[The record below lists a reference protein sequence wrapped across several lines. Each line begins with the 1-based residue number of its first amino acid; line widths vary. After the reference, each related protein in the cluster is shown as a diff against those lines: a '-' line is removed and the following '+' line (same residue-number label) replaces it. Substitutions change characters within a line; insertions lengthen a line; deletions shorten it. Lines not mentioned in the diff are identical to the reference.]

1 MKNKRLC
8 ALLLT
13 IAMCF
18 CFVSCS
24 GNTQTVDN
32 SLSTTSQTKAVTQAQ
47 AVEDTAT
54 TEAETTADKE
64 STTAQSTSK
73 AKTNNNNKE
82 KKNITTIIKLAWG
95 QLFSAS
101 DILDAPKSAFE
112 TRDISSENL
121 TTSKA
126 TTKKNEP
133 TVKDEISC
141 TLNVECKSIL
151 NNMDK
156 LKEGHSEYVPAN
168 GYIIKGYKYTAKAGF
183 TAYDALKKACKD
195 NGIKLTA
202 KSTKYGTYVS
212 GINNI
217 DEKDCGKE
225 SGWMYS
231 INGNRPSVSV
241 SSRKINDGDEITF
254 DYVCEYQ

>member
-24 GNTQTVDN
+24 ENTQSVDN
-32 SLSTTSQTKAVTQAQ
+32 SLSTTSQTDAVTQAQ
-47 AVEDTAT
+47 AGEDTAT
-54 TEAETTADKE
+54 TEAATTADKE

-73 AKTNNNNKE
+73 AKTKNNKE
-82 KKNITTIIKLAWG
+82 KENKTTV
-95 QLFSAS
+95 
-101 DILDAPKSAFE
+101 
-112 TRDISSENL
+112 NL

-156 LKEGHSEYVPAN
+156 LKDGHSEYVPAN

-202 KSTKYGTYVS
+202 KSSMYGTYVS

-217 DEKDCGKE
+217 DEFDCGSQ

-231 INGNRPSVSV
+231 INGNRPNVSA
-241 SSRKINDGDEITF
+241 SSQRVTDGDEITF
-254 DYVCEYQ
+254 EYVCEYQ

>member
-32 SLSTTSQTKAVTQAQ
+32 NILSTTTQTEAVTQAQ
-47 AVEDTAT
+47 AGEDTVT
-54 TEAETTADKE
+54 TKAETTADKE

-73 AKTNNNNKE
+73 AKNKNNKE
-82 KKNITTIIKLAWG
+82 KKNKTTVK
-95 QLFSAS
+95 
-101 DILDAPKSAFE
+101 
-112 TRDISSENL
+112 L
-121 TTSKA
+121 TTSRA

-156 LKEGHSEYVPAN
+156 LKDGHSEYVPAN

-183 TAYDALKKACKD
+183 TAYDALKKACED

-202 KSTKYGTYVS
+202 KSSMYGTYVS

-217 DEKDCGKE
+217 DELDCGKQ

-231 INGNRPSVSV
+231 INGNRPNVSA
-241 SSRKINDGDEITF
+241 SSQRVTDGDEITF
-254 DYVCEYQ
+254 EYVCTYQ

>member
-1 MKNKRLC
+1 MKNKRLY

-32 SLSTTSQTKAVTQAQ
+32 NNLSTTPQTEAVTQAQ
-47 AVEDTAT
+47 AGEDTAT
-54 TEAETTADKE
+54 TEAATTADKE

-73 AKTNNNNKE
+73 AKNKNNKE
-82 KKNITTIIKLAWG
+82 KKNKTTV
-95 QLFSAS
+95 
-101 DILDAPKSAFE
+101 
-112 TRDISSENL
+112 NL

-156 LKEGHSEYVPAN
+156 LKDGHSEYVPAN

-183 TAYDALKKACKD
+183 TAYDALKKACED

-202 KSTKYGTYVS
+202 KSSMYGTYVS

-217 DEKDCGKE
+217 DEFDCGSQ

-231 INGNRPSVSV
+231 INGNRPNVSA
-241 SSRKINDGDEITF
+241 SSQRVTDGDEITF
-254 DYVCEYQ
+254 EYVCEYQ

>member
-24 GNTQTVDN
+24 GNTQAVDN
-32 SLSTTSQTKAVTQAQ
+32 SLSTTSQTEAVTQAQ
-47 AVEDTAT
+47 AGEDTAT
-54 TEAETTADKE
+54 TEAATTADKE

-73 AKTNNNNKE
+73 AKNKNNKE
-82 KKNITTIIKLAWG
+82 KENKTTV
-95 QLFSAS
+95 
-101 DILDAPKSAFE
+101 
-112 TRDISSENL
+112 NL

-126 TTKKNEP
+126 TTNKNEP

-156 LKEGHSEYVPAN
+156 LKDGHSEYVPAN

-183 TAYDALKKACKD
+183 TAYDALKKACED

-202 KSTKYGTYVS
+202 KSSMYGTYVS

-217 DEKDCGKE
+217 DEFDCGSQ

-231 INGNRPSVSV
+231 INGNRPNVSA
-241 SSRKINDGDEITF
+241 SSQRVTDGDEITF
-254 DYVCEYQ
+254 EYVCEYQ

>member
-32 SLSTTSQTKAVTQAQ
+32 SLSTTSQTEAVTQAQ
-47 AVEDTAT
+47 AGEDTVT
-54 TEAETTADKE
+54 TEATTTADKE

-73 AKTNNNNKE
+73 AKNKNNKE
-82 KKNITTIIKLAWG
+82 KENKTTV
-95 QLFSAS
+95 
-101 DILDAPKSAFE
+101 
-112 TRDISSENL
+112 NL

-126 TTKKNEP
+126 TTNKNEP

-156 LKEGHSEYVPAN
+156 LKDGHSEYVPAN

-183 TAYDALKKACKD
+183 TAYDALKKACED

-202 KSTKYGTYVS
+202 KSSMYGTYVS

-217 DEKDCGKE
+217 DEFDCGSQ

-231 INGNRPSVSV
+231 INGNRPNVSA
-241 SSRKINDGDEITF
+241 SSQRVTDGDEITF
-254 DYVCEYQ
+254 EYVCEYQ

>member
-24 GNTQTVDN
+24 GNTQSVDN
-32 SLSTTSQTKAVTQAQ
+32 SLSTTSQTEAVTQAQ
-47 AVEDTAT
+47 SVEDTVT
-54 TEAETTADKE
+54 TEAATTADKE

-73 AKTNNNNKE
+73 AKNKNNKE
-82 KKNITTIIKLAWG
+82 KEKKTTEKLA
-95 QLFSAS
+95 
-101 DILDAPKSAFE
+101 
-112 TRDISSENL
+112 
-121 TTSKA
+121 TSKA

-156 LKEGHSEYVPAN
+156 LKDGHSEYVPAN

-183 TAYDALKKACKD
+183 TAYDALKKACED
-195 NGIKLTA
+195 NDIKLTA
-202 KSTKYGTYVS
+202 KSSMYGTYVS

-217 DEKDCGKE
+217 DEFDCGSQ

-231 INGNRPSVSV
+231 INGNRPNVSA
-241 SSRKINDGDEITF
+241 SSQRVTDGDEITF
-254 DYVCEYQ
+254 EYVCTYQ

>member
-32 SLSTTSQTKAVTQAQ
+32 SLSTTSQTEAVTQAQ
-47 AVEDTAT
+47 AGEDTAT
-54 TEAETTADKE
+54 TEAATTADKE

-73 AKTNNNNKE
+73 AKNKNNKE
-82 KKNITTIIKLAWG
+82 KENKTTV
-95 QLFSAS
+95 
-101 DILDAPKSAFE
+101 
-112 TRDISSENL
+112 NL

-126 TTKKNEP
+126 TTNKNEP

-156 LKEGHSEYVPAN
+156 LKDGHSEYVPAN

-183 TAYDALKKACKD
+183 TAYDALKKACED

-202 KSTKYGTYVS
+202 KSSMYGTYVS

-217 DEKDCGKE
+217 DEFDCGSQ

-231 INGNRPSVSV
+231 INGNRPNVSA
-241 SSRKINDGDEITF
+241 SSQRVTDGDEITF
-254 DYVCEYQ
+254 EYVCTYQ

>member
-32 SLSTTSQTKAVTQAQ
+32 SLSTTSQTEAVTQAQ
-47 AVEDTAT
+47 TGEDTAT

-73 AKTNNNNKE
+73 AKTKNNKE
-82 KKNITTIIKLAWG
+82 K
-95 QLFSAS
+95 
-101 DILDAPKSAFE
+101 
-112 TRDISSENL
+112 ENKATVKL
-121 TTSKA
+121 TTSKT
-126 TTKKNEP
+126 TTKNNEP

-156 LKEGHSEYVPAN
+156 LKDGHSEYVPAN

-183 TAYDALKKACKD
+183 TAYDALKKACED

-202 KSTKYGTYVS
+202 KSSMYGTYVS

-217 DEKDCGKE
+217 DEFDCGSQ

-231 INGNRPSVSV
+231 INGNRPNVSA
-241 SSRKINDGDEITF
+241 SSQRVTDGDEITF
-254 DYVCEYQ
+254 EYVCEYQ

>member
-32 SLSTTSQTKAVTQAQ
+32 NLSTTSQTEAVTQAQ
-47 AVEDTAT
+47 AGEDTAT

-73 AKTNNNNKE
+73 AKSNNKE
-82 KKNITTIIKLAWG
+82 KENKTTEK
-95 QLFSAS
+95 
-101 DILDAPKSAFE
+101 
-112 TRDISSENL
+112 L

-156 LKEGHSEYVPAN
+156 LKDGHSEYVPAN
-168 GYIIKGYKYTAKAGF
+168 GYIIKGYTYTAKAGF
-183 TAYDALKKACKD
+183 TAYDALKKACED
-195 NGIKLTA
+195 NGINLTA
-202 KSTKYGTYVS
+202 KSSMYGTYVS

-217 DEKDCGKE
+217 DEFDCGSQ

-231 INGNRPSVSV
+231 INGNRPNVSA
-241 SSRKINDGDEITF
+241 SSQRVTDGDEITF
-254 DYVCEYQ
+254 EYVCTYQ

>member
-18 CFVSCS
+18 CFASCS
-24 GNTQTVDN
+24 GNTQAVDN
-32 SLSTTSQTKAVTQAQ
+32 NLSTTSQTEAVTQAQ
-47 AVEDTAT
+47 AGEDTAT
-54 TEAETTADKE
+54 TEAATTADKE

-73 AKTNNNNKE
+73 AKTKNNKE
-82 KKNITTIIKLAWG
+82 KKNKTTV
-95 QLFSAS
+95 
-101 DILDAPKSAFE
+101 
-112 TRDISSENL
+112 NL

-126 TTKKNEP
+126 TTNKNEP

-156 LKEGHSEYVPAN
+156 LKDGHSEYVPAN
-168 GYIIKGYKYTAKAGF
+168 GYIIKGYKCTAKAGF
-183 TAYDALKKACKD
+183 TAYDALKKACED
-195 NGIKLTA
+195 NGIKLTV
-202 KSTKYGTYVS
+202 KSTMYGTYVS

-217 DEKDCGKE
+217 DEFDCGSQ

-231 INGNRPSVSV
+231 INGNRPNVSA
-241 SSRKINDGDEITF
+241 SSQRVTDGDEITF
-254 DYVCEYQ
+254 EYVCEYQ

>member
-32 SLSTTSQTKAVTQAQ
+32 NLSTTSQTEAVTQAQ

-54 TEAETTADKE
+54 TEAATTADKE

-73 AKTNNNNKE
+73 AKTKNNTNNNKE
-82 KKNITTIIKLAWG
+82 KENKTTVK
-95 QLFSAS
+95 
-101 DILDAPKSAFE
+101 
-112 TRDISSENL
+112 L

-156 LKEGHSEYVPAN
+156 LKDGHSEYVPAN

-183 TAYDALKKACKD
+183 TAYDALKKACED

-202 KSTKYGTYVS
+202 KSSMYGTYVS

-217 DEKDCGKE
+217 DEFDCGSQ

-231 INGNRPSVSV
+231 INGNRPNVSA
-241 SSRKINDGDEITF
+241 SSQRVTDGDEITF
-254 DYVCEYQ
+254 EYVCTYQ

>member
-24 GNTQTVDN
+24 GNTQAVDN
-32 SLSTTSQTKAVTQAQ
+32 NLSTTSQTEAVTQAQ
-47 AVEDTAT
+47 AGEDTAT
-54 TEAETTADKE
+54 TEAATTADKE

-73 AKTNNNNKE
+73 AKNKNNKE
-82 KKNITTIIKLAWG
+82 KKNKTTV
-95 QLFSAS
+95 
-101 DILDAPKSAFE
+101 
-112 TRDISSENL
+112 NL

-126 TTKKNEP
+126 TTNKNEP

-156 LKEGHSEYVPAN
+156 LKDGHSDYVPAN

-183 TAYDALKKACKD
+183 TAYDALKKACED
-195 NGIKLTA
+195 NDIKLTA
-202 KSTKYGTYVS
+202 KSSMYGTYVS

-217 DEKDCGKE
+217 DEFDCGSQ

-231 INGNRPSVSV
+231 INGNRPNVSA
-241 SSRKINDGDEITF
+241 SSQRVTDGDEITF
-254 DYVCEYQ
+254 EYVCTYQ

>member
-32 SLSTTSQTKAVTQAQ
+32 NNLSTTSQTEAVTQAQ
-47 AVEDTAT
+47 SGEDPAT
-54 TEAETTADKE
+54 TEAATTADKE

-73 AKTNNNNKE
+73 AKTKNNKE
-82 KKNITTIIKLAWG
+82 KKNKTTV
-95 QLFSAS
+95 
-101 DILDAPKSAFE
+101 
-112 TRDISSENL
+112 NL

-156 LKEGHSEYVPAN
+156 LKDGHSEYVPAN

-183 TAYDALKKACKD
+183 TAYDALKKACED

-202 KSTKYGTYVS
+202 KSSMYGTYVS

-217 DEKDCGKE
+217 DEFDCGSQ

-231 INGNRPSVSV
+231 INGNRPNVSA
-241 SSRKINDGDEITF
+241 SSQKINDGDEITF
-254 DYVCEYQ
+254 EYVCEYQ

>member
-1 MKNKRLC
+1 
-8 ALLLT
+8 
-13 IAMCF
+13 MCF

-32 SLSTTSQTKAVTQAQ
+32 SLSTTSQTEAVTQAQ
-47 AVEDTAT
+47 TGEDTVT

-73 AKTNNNNKE
+73 AKTENNKE
-82 KKNITTIIKLAWG
+82 KENKTTVK
-95 QLFSAS
+95 
-101 DILDAPKSAFE
+101 
-112 TRDISSENL
+112 L
-121 TTSKA
+121 TTSKT

-156 LKEGHSEYVPAN
+156 LKDGHSEYVPSN

-183 TAYDALKKACKD
+183 TAYDALKKACED

-202 KSTKYGTYVS
+202 KSSMYGTYVS

-217 DEKDCGKE
+217 DEFDCGSQ

-231 INGNRPSVSV
+231 INGNRPNVSA
-241 SSRKINDGDEITF
+241 SSQKINYGDEITF
-254 DYVCEYQ
+254 EYVCEYQ

>member
-24 GNTQTVDN
+24 GNIQTVDN
-32 SLSTTSQTKAVTQAQ
+32 NLSTTSQTEAVTQAQ
-47 AVEDTAT
+47 AGEDTAT
-54 TEAETTADKE
+54 TEAATTADKE

-73 AKTNNNNKE
+73 AKTKNNKE
-82 KKNITTIIKLAWG
+82 KENKTTVK
-95 QLFSAS
+95 
-101 DILDAPKSAFE
+101 
-112 TRDISSENL
+112 L

-156 LKEGHSEYVPAN
+156 LKDGHSEYVPAN

-202 KSTKYGTYVS
+202 KSSMYGTYVS

-217 DEKDCGKE
+217 DEFDCGKQ

-231 INGNRPSVSV
+231 INGNRPNVSA
-241 SSRKINDGDEITF
+241 SSQRVTDGDEITF
-254 DYVCEYQ
+254 EYVCTYQ

>member
-18 CFVSCS
+18 CFISCS
-24 GNTQTVDN
+24 GNTQAVDN
-32 SLSTTSQTKAVTQAQ
+32 SLSTTSQTEAVTQAQ
-47 AVEDTAT
+47 AVEDTIT
-54 TEAETTADKE
+54 TEAATTADKE

-73 AKTNNNNKE
+73 AKNKNNKE
-82 KKNITTIIKLAWG
+82 KENKTTEK
-95 QLFSAS
+95 
-101 DILDAPKSAFE
+101 
-112 TRDISSENL
+112 L

-126 TTKKNEP
+126 TTNKNEP

-156 LKEGHSEYVPAN
+156 LKDGHSEYVPAN

-183 TAYDALKKACKD
+183 TAYDALKKACED

-202 KSTKYGTYVS
+202 KSSMYGTYVS

-217 DEKDCGKE
+217 DEFDCGSQ

-231 INGNRPSVSV
+231 INGNRPNVSA
-241 SSRKINDGDEITF
+241 SSQRVTDGDEITF
-254 DYVCEYQ
+254 EYVCEYQ

>member
-32 SLSTTSQTKAVTQAQ
+32 SLSTTTQTEAVTQAQ
-47 AVEDTAT
+47 AGEDTAT
-54 TEAETTADKE
+54 TEAKTTADKE

-73 AKTNNNNKE
+73 EKTKNNKE
-82 KKNITTIIKLAWG
+82 KENKTTVK
-95 QLFSAS
+95 
-101 DILDAPKSAFE
+101 
-112 TRDISSENL
+112 L

-156 LKEGHSEYVPAN
+156 LKDGHSEYVPAN

-183 TAYDALKKACKD
+183 TAYDVLKKACED

-202 KSTKYGTYVS
+202 KSSMYGTYVS

-217 DEKDCGKE
+217 DEFDCGSQ

-231 INGNRPSVSV
+231 INGNRPNVSA
-241 SSRKINDGDEITF
+241 SSQRVTDGDEITF
-254 DYVCEYQ
+254 EYVCEYQ

>member
-24 GNTQTVDN
+24 GNTQAVDN
-32 SLSTTSQTKAVTQAQ
+32 NLSTTSQTEAVTQAQ
-47 AVEDTAT
+47 LGEDTAT
-54 TEAETTADKE
+54 TEAATTADKE

-73 AKTNNNNKE
+73 AKTKNNTKNNKE
-82 KKNITTIIKLAWG
+82 KENKTTVK
-95 QLFSAS
+95 
-101 DILDAPKSAFE
+101 
-112 TRDISSENL
+112 L

-156 LKEGHSEYVPAN
+156 LKDGHSEYVPAN

-183 TAYDALKKACKD
+183 TAYDALKKACED

-202 KSTKYGTYVS
+202 QSTMYGTYVS

-217 DEKDCGKE
+217 DEFDCGSQ

-231 INGNRPSVSV
+231 INGNRPNVSA
-241 SSRKINDGDEITF
+241 SSQRVTDGDEITF
-254 DYVCEYQ
+254 EYVCEYQ

>member
-18 CFVSCS
+18 CFISCS
-24 GNTQTVDN
+24 GNTQAVDN
-32 SLSTTSQTKAVTQAQ
+32 SLSTTSQTEAVTQAQ

-54 TEAETTADKE
+54 TEAETTADKK

-73 AKTNNNNKE
+73 AKNKNNKE
-82 KKNITTIIKLAWG
+82 KENKTTEK
-95 QLFSAS
+95 
-101 DILDAPKSAFE
+101 
-112 TRDISSENL
+112 L

-126 TTKKNEP
+126 TTNKNEP

-156 LKEGHSEYVPAN
+156 LKDGHSEYVPAN

-183 TAYDALKKACKD
+183 TAYDALKKACED

-202 KSTKYGTYVS
+202 KSSMYGTYVS

-217 DEKDCGKE
+217 DEFDCGSQ

-231 INGNRPSVSV
+231 INGNRPNVSA
-241 SSRKINDGDEITF
+241 SSQRVTDGDEITF
-254 DYVCEYQ
+254 EYVCEYQ

>member
-8 ALLLT
+8 ALLFT

-32 SLSTTSQTKAVTQAQ
+32 NPSTTSQTEAVTQAQ
-47 AVEDTAT
+47 AGEDSVT
-54 TEAETTADKE
+54 TEAATTADKE

-73 AKTNNNNKE
+73 AKNENKGKE
-82 KKNITTIIKLAWG
+82 NKTTVKIT
-95 QLFSAS
+95 AS
-101 DILDAPKSAFE
+101 K
-112 TRDISSENL
+112 T
-121 TTSKA
+121 

-156 LKEGHSEYVPAN
+156 LKDGHSEYVPAD
-168 GYIIKGYKYTAKAGF
+168 GYIITGYKYTAKAGF
-183 TAYDALKKACKD
+183 TAYDVLKKACED

-202 KSTKYGTYVS
+202 KSSMYGTYVS

-217 DEKDCGKE
+217 DEFDCGSQ
-225 SGWMYS
+225 SGWMFS
-231 INGNRPSVSV
+231 INGNRPNVSA
-241 SSRKINDGDEITF
+241 SSQKINDGDKITF
-254 DYVCEYQ
+254 EYVCEYQ

>member
-32 SLSTTSQTKAVTQAQ
+32 NNLSTTSQTEAVTQAQ
-47 AVEDTAT
+47 TGEDTAT

-73 AKTNNNNKE
+73 AKTKNSKE
-82 KKNITTIIKLAWG
+82 KENKTTEK
-95 QLFSAS
+95 
-101 DILDAPKSAFE
+101 
-112 TRDISSENL
+112 L
-121 TTSKA
+121 TTSKT

-156 LKEGHSEYVPAN
+156 LKDGHSEYVPAN

-183 TAYDALKKACKD
+183 TAYDALKKACED
-195 NGIKLTA
+195 NGIKLTV
-202 KSTKYGTYVS
+202 KSTMYGTYVS

-217 DEKDCGKE
+217 DEFDCGSQ

-231 INGNRPSVSV
+231 INGNRPNVSA
-241 SSRKINDGDEITF
+241 SSQRVTDGDEITF
-254 DYVCEYQ
+254 EYVCEYQ

>member
-24 GNTQTVDN
+24 GNAQTVDN
-32 SLSTTSQTKAVTQAQ
+32 SLSTATQTEAVTQAQ

-73 AKTNNNNKE
+73 AKNKNNKE
-82 KKNITTIIKLAWG
+82 KKNKTTV
-95 QLFSAS
+95 
-101 DILDAPKSAFE
+101 
-112 TRDISSENL
+112 NL

-126 TTKKNEP
+126 TIKKNEP

-156 LKEGHSEYVPAN
+156 LKDGHSEYVPAN
-168 GYIIKGYKYTAKAGF
+168 GYIIKGYTYTAKAGF
-183 TAYDALKKACKD
+183 TAYDALKNACED

-202 KSTKYGTYVS
+202 KSSMYGTYVS

-217 DEKDCGKE
+217 DEFDCGSQ

-231 INGNRPSVSV
+231 INGNRPNVSA
-241 SSRKINDGDEITF
+241 SSQRVTDGDEITF
-254 DYVCEYQ
+254 EYVCEYQ

>member
-32 SLSTTSQTKAVTQAQ
+32 SLSTTTQTEAVTQAQ
-47 AVEDTAT
+47 AGEDTAT
-54 TEAETTADKE
+54 TEAATTADKE

-73 AKTNNNNKE
+73 AKTKNNKE
-82 KKNITTIIKLAWG
+82 KENKTTVK
-95 QLFSAS
+95 
-101 DILDAPKSAFE
+101 
-112 TRDISSENL
+112 L

-156 LKEGHSEYVPAN
+156 LKDGHSEYVPAN

-183 TAYDALKKACKD
+183 TAYDALKKACED

-202 KSTKYGTYVS
+202 KSSMYGTYVS

-217 DEKDCGKE
+217 DEFDCGSQ

-231 INGNRPSVSV
+231 INGNRPNVSA
-241 SSRKINDGDEITF
+241 SSQRVTDGDEITF
-254 DYVCEYQ
+254 EYVCTYQ

>member
-32 SLSTTSQTKAVTQAQ
+32 SLSTTSQTEAVTQAQ
-47 AVEDTAT
+47 LGEDTAT
-54 TEAETTADKE
+54 TEAATTADKE

-73 AKTNNNNKE
+73 AKNKNNKE
-82 KKNITTIIKLAWG
+82 KKNKTTV
-95 QLFSAS
+95 
-101 DILDAPKSAFE
+101 
-112 TRDISSENL
+112 NL

-156 LKEGHSEYVPAN
+156 LKDGHSEYVPSN

-183 TAYDALKKACKD
+183 TAYDALKKACED
-195 NGIKLTA
+195 NGIKLTT
-202 KSTKYGTYVS
+202 KSSMYGTYVS

-217 DEKDCGKE
+217 DEFDCGSQ

-231 INGNRPSVSV
+231 INGNRPNVSA
-241 SSRKINDGDEITF
+241 SSQRVTDGDEITF
-254 DYVCEYQ
+254 EYVCEYQ

>member
-24 GNTQTVDN
+24 GNTQAVDN
-32 SLSTTSQTKAVTQAQ
+32 SLSTTSQTEAVTQAQ
-47 AVEDTAT
+47 TGEDTAT

-73 AKTNNNNKE
+73 AKTKNNKE
-82 KKNITTIIKLAWG
+82 KENKTTV
-95 QLFSAS
+95 
-101 DILDAPKSAFE
+101 
-112 TRDISSENL
+112 NL

-126 TTKKNEP
+126 TTNKNEP

-156 LKEGHSEYVPAN
+156 LKDGHSEYVPAN

-183 TAYDALKKACKD
+183 TAYDALKKACED

-202 KSTKYGTYVS
+202 KSSMYGTYVS

-217 DEKDCGKE
+217 DEFDCGSQ

-231 INGNRPSVSV
+231 INGNRPNVSA
-241 SSRKINDGDEITF
+241 SS
-254 DYVCEYQ
+254 

>member
-32 SLSTTSQTKAVTQAQ
+32 SLSTTSQTEAVTQAQ
-47 AVEDTAT
+47 SVEDTAT
-54 TEAETTADKE
+54 TEAATTADKE

-73 AKTNNNNKE
+73 AKTKNNKE
-82 KKNITTIIKLAWG
+82 KENKTTV
-95 QLFSAS
+95 
-101 DILDAPKSAFE
+101 
-112 TRDISSENL
+112 NL

-156 LKEGHSEYVPAN
+156 LKDGHSEYVPAN

-183 TAYDALKKACKD
+183 TAYDALKKACED

-202 KSTKYGTYVS
+202 KSSMYGTYVS

-217 DEKDCGKE
+217 DEFDCGSQ

-231 INGNRPSVSV
+231 INGNRPNVSA
-241 SSRKINDGDEITF
+241 SSQRVTDGDEITF
-254 DYVCEYQ
+254 EYVCTYQ

>member
-32 SLSTTSQTKAVTQAQ
+32 SLSTTSQTEAVTQAQ

-54 TEAETTADKE
+54 TEAATTADKE

-73 AKTNNNNKE
+73 AKTKNNKE
-82 KKNITTIIKLAWG
+82 KENKTTEK
-95 QLFSAS
+95 
-101 DILDAPKSAFE
+101 
-112 TRDISSENL
+112 L

-156 LKEGHSEYVPAN
+156 LKDGHSEYVPAN

-183 TAYDALKKACKD
+183 TAYDALKKACED

-202 KSTKYGTYVS
+202 KSTMYGTYVS

-217 DEKDCGKE
+217 DEFDCGSQ

-231 INGNRPSVSV
+231 INGNRPNVSA

-254 DYVCEYQ
+254 EYVCTYQ

>member
-24 GNTQTVDN
+24 GNTQSVDN
-32 SLSTTSQTKAVTQAQ
+32 SLSTTSQTEAVTQAQ
-47 AVEDTAT
+47 AGEDTVT
-54 TEAETTADKE
+54 TEAATTADKE

-73 AKTNNNNKE
+73 AKTKNNTNNNKE
-82 KKNITTIIKLAWG
+82 KENKTTVK
-95 QLFSAS
+95 
-101 DILDAPKSAFE
+101 
-112 TRDISSENL
+112 L

-156 LKEGHSEYVPAN
+156 LKDGHSEYVPAN

-183 TAYDALKKACKD
+183 TAYDALKKACED

-202 KSTKYGTYVS
+202 KSSMYGTYVS

-217 DEKDCGKE
+217 DEFDCGSQ

-231 INGNRPSVSV
+231 INGNRPNVSA
-241 SSRKINDGDEITF
+241 SSQRVTDGDEITF

>member
-24 GNTQTVDN
+24 GNTQAVDN
-32 SLSTTSQTKAVTQAQ
+32 SLSKTSQTEAVTQAQ
-47 AVEDTAT
+47 AGEETAT
-54 TEAETTADKE
+54 TEAATTADKE

-73 AKTNNNNKE
+73 AKTNNNKE
-82 KKNITTIIKLAWG
+82 KENKTTVK
-95 QLFSAS
+95 
-101 DILDAPKSAFE
+101 
-112 TRDISSENL
+112 L

-156 LKEGHSEYVPAN
+156 LKDGHSEYVPAN
-168 GYIIKGYKYTAKAGF
+168 GYIIKGYTYTAKAGF
-183 TAYDALKKACKD
+183 TAYDALKKACED

-202 KSTKYGTYVS
+202 KSTMYGTYVS

-217 DEKDCGKE
+217 DEFDCGSQ

-231 INGNRPSVSV
+231 INSNRPNVSA
-241 SSRKINDGDEITF
+241 SSQKINDGDEITF
-254 DYVCEYQ
+254 EYVCEYQ

>member
-32 SLSTTSQTKAVTQAQ
+32 SLSTTTQTEAVTQAQ
-47 AVEDTAT
+47 ADENTVT
-54 TEAETTADKE
+54 TEAATTANKE

-73 AKTNNNNKE
+73 EKTKNNKE
-82 KKNITTIIKLAWG
+82 KENKTTVKL
-95 QLFSAS
+95 
-101 DILDAPKSAFE
+101 I
-112 TRDISSENL
+112 
-121 TTSKA
+121 TSKA
-126 TTKKNEP
+126 TTNKNEP

-156 LKEGHSEYVPAN
+156 LKDGHSEYVPAN

-183 TAYDALKKACKD
+183 TAYDALKKACED
-195 NGIKLTA
+195 NDIKLTA
-202 KSTKYGTYVS
+202 KSTMYGTYVS

-217 DEKDCGKE
+217 DEFDCGSQ

-231 INGNRPSVSV
+231 INGNRPNVSA
-241 SSRKINDGDEITF
+241 SSQRVTDGDEITF
-254 DYVCEYQ
+254 EYVCEYQ

>member
-32 SLSTTSQTKAVTQAQ
+32 NNLSTTSQTEAVTQTQ
-47 AVEDTAT
+47 AVEDTVT
-54 TEAETTADKE
+54 TEAATTADKE

-73 AKTNNNNKE
+73 AKTKNNKE
-82 KKNITTIIKLAWG
+82 KENKTTVK
-95 QLFSAS
+95 
-101 DILDAPKSAFE
+101 
-112 TRDISSENL
+112 L

-156 LKEGHSEYVPAN
+156 LKDGHSEYVPAN

-183 TAYDALKKACKD
+183 TAYDALKKACED

-202 KSTKYGTYVS
+202 KSSMYGTYVS

-217 DEKDCGKE
+217 DEFDCGSQ

-231 INGNRPSVSV
+231 INGNRPNVSA
-241 SSRKINDGDEITF
+241 SSQRVTDGDEITF
-254 DYVCEYQ
+254 EYVCTYQ

>member
-32 SLSTTSQTKAVTQAQ
+32 SLSTTSQTDAVTQAQ
-47 AVEDTAT
+47 DDEDTVT
-54 TEAETTADKE
+54 TEAATTADKE

-73 AKTNNNNKE
+73 AKNKNNKE
-82 KKNITTIIKLAWG
+82 KENKTTV
-95 QLFSAS
+95 
-101 DILDAPKSAFE
+101 
-112 TRDISSENL
+112 NL

-156 LKEGHSEYVPAN
+156 LKDGHSEYVPAN
-168 GYIIKGYKYTAKAGF
+168 GYIIKGYTYTAKAGF
-183 TAYDALKKACKD
+183 TAYDALKKACED

-202 KSTKYGTYVS
+202 KSTMYGTYVS

-217 DEKDCGKE
+217 DEFDCGSQ

-231 INGNRPSVSV
+231 INGNRPNVSA
-241 SSRKINDGDEITF
+241 SSQRVTDGDEITF
-254 DYVCEYQ
+254 EYVCEYQ

>member
-18 CFVSCS
+18 CFISCS
-24 GNTQTVDN
+24 GNTQAVDN
-32 SLSTTSQTKAVTQAQ
+32 SLSTTSQTEAVTQAQ

-54 TEAETTADKE
+54 TEAETTADKK

-73 AKTNNNNKE
+73 AKNKNNKE
-82 KKNITTIIKLAWG
+82 KENKTTEK
-95 QLFSAS
+95 
-101 DILDAPKSAFE
+101 
-112 TRDISSENL
+112 L

-126 TTKKNEP
+126 TTNKNEP

-156 LKEGHSEYVPAN
+156 LKDGHSEYVPAN
-168 GYIIKGYKYTAKAGF
+168 GYIIKCYKYTAKAGF
-183 TAYDALKKACKD
+183 TAYDALKKACED

-202 KSTKYGTYVS
+202 KSTMYGTYVS

-217 DEKDCGKE
+217 DEFDCGSQ

-231 INGNRPSVSV
+231 INGNRPNVSA
-241 SSRKINDGDEITF
+241 SSQRVTDGDEITF
-254 DYVCEYQ
+254 EYVCEYQ

>member
-32 SLSTTSQTKAVTQAQ
+32 NNLSTTSQTEAVTQAQ

-54 TEAETTADKE
+54 TEAATTADKE

-73 AKTNNNNKE
+73 AKTKNNTNNNKE
-82 KKNITTIIKLAWG
+82 KENKTTVK
-95 QLFSAS
+95 
-101 DILDAPKSAFE
+101 
-112 TRDISSENL
+112 L

-156 LKEGHSEYVPAN
+156 LKDGHSEYVPAN

-183 TAYDALKKACKD
+183 TAYDALKKACED
-195 NGIKLTA
+195 NDIKLTA
-202 KSTKYGTYVS
+202 KSTMYGTYIS

-217 DEKDCGKE
+217 DEFDCGSQ

-231 INGNRPSVSV
+231 INGNRPNVSA
-241 SSRKINDGDEITF
+241 SSQRVTDGDEITF
-254 DYVCEYQ
+254 EYVCEYQ

>member
-24 GNTQTVDN
+24 GNTKAVDN
-32 SLSTTSQTKAVTQAQ
+32 NLSTTSQTEAVTQAQ
-47 AVEDTAT
+47 AGEDTAT
-54 TEAETTADKE
+54 TEAETTTDKE

-73 AKTNNNNKE
+73 AKTKNNKE
-82 KKNITTIIKLAWG
+82 KENKTTVK
-95 QLFSAS
+95 
-101 DILDAPKSAFE
+101 
-112 TRDISSENL
+112 L

-151 NNMDK
+151 NNMDM
-156 LKEGHSEYVPAN
+156 LKDGHSEYVPAN
-168 GYIIKGYKYTAKAGF
+168 GYIIKGYTYTAKAGF
-183 TAYDALKKACKD
+183 TAYDALKKACED

-202 KSTKYGTYVS
+202 KSSMYGTYVS

-217 DEKDCGKE
+217 DEFDCGSQ

-231 INGNRPSVSV
+231 INGNRPNVSA
-241 SSRKINDGDEITF
+241 SSQRVTDGDEITF
-254 DYVCEYQ
+254 EYVCTYQ

>member
-24 GNTQTVDN
+24 VNTQTVDN
-32 SLSTTSQTKAVTQAQ
+32 SLSTTSQTEAVTQAQ
-47 AVEDTAT
+47 AVEDTVT

-73 AKTNNNNKE
+73 AKNKNNKE
-82 KKNITTIIKLAWG
+82 KKNKTTEK
-95 QLFSAS
+95 
-101 DILDAPKSAFE
+101 
-112 TRDISSENL
+112 L

-156 LKEGHSEYVPAN
+156 LKDGHSEYVPAN
-168 GYIIKGYKYTAKAGF
+168 GYIIKGYKYTAKSGF
-183 TAYDALKKACKD
+183 TAYDALKKACED

-202 KSTKYGTYVS
+202 KSSMYGTYVS

-217 DEKDCGKE
+217 DEFDCGSQ

-231 INGNRPSVSV
+231 INGNRPNVSA
-241 SSRKINDGDEITF
+241 SSQRVTDGDEITF
-254 DYVCEYQ
+254 EYVCEYQ

>member
-8 ALLLT
+8 TLLLT

-32 SLSTTSQTKAVTQAQ
+32 NNLSTTSQTEAVTQAQ
-47 AVEDTAT
+47 LGEDTAT
-54 TEAETTADKE
+54 TEAATTADKE

-73 AKTNNNNKE
+73 AKNKNNKE
-82 KKNITTIIKLAWG
+82 KKNKTTV
-95 QLFSAS
+95 
-101 DILDAPKSAFE
+101 
-112 TRDISSENL
+112 NL
-121 TTSKA
+121 TTSKT
-126 TTKKNEP
+126 TTKNNEP

-156 LKEGHSEYVPAN
+156 LKDGHSEYVPAN

-183 TAYDALKKACKD
+183 TAYDALKKACED

-202 KSTKYGTYVS
+202 KSSMYGTYVS

-217 DEKDCGKE
+217 DEFDCGSQ

-231 INGNRPSVSV
+231 INGNRPNVSA
-241 SSRKINDGDEITF
+241 SSQRVTDGDEITF
-254 DYVCEYQ
+254 EYVCEYQ

>member
-1 MKNKRLC
+1 MKNKRLF

-32 SLSTTSQTKAVTQAQ
+32 SLSTTSQTEAVTQAQ
-47 AVEDTAT
+47 AGEDTAT
-54 TEAETTADKE
+54 TEAATTADKE

-73 AKTNNNNKE
+73 AKNKNNKE
-82 KKNITTIIKLAWG
+82 KENKTTVK
-95 QLFSAS
+95 
-101 DILDAPKSAFE
+101 
-112 TRDISSENL
+112 L

-156 LKEGHSEYVPAN
+156 LKDGHSEYVPDN

-183 TAYDALKKACKD
+183 TAYDALKKACED

-202 KSTKYGTYVS
+202 KSSMYGTYVS

-217 DEKDCGKE
+217 DEFDCGSQ

-231 INGNRPSVSV
+231 INGNRPNVSA
-241 SSRKINDGDEITF
+241 SSQRVTDGDEITF
-254 DYVCEYQ
+254 EYVCEYQ

>member
-32 SLSTTSQTKAVTQAQ
+32 SLSTTSQTEAVTQAQ

-54 TEAETTADKE
+54 TEAATTADEE

-73 AKTNNNNKE
+73 AKTKNNKE
-82 KKNITTIIKLAWG
+82 KENKTTEKL
-95 QLFSAS
+95 
-101 DILDAPKSAFE
+101 P
-112 TRDISSENL
+112 
-121 TTSKA
+121 TSKA

-156 LKEGHSEYVPAN
+156 LKEGHSKYVPAN

-202 KSTKYGTYVS
+202 KSSMYGTYVS

-217 DEKDCGKE
+217 DEFDCGSQ
-225 SGWMYS
+225 SGWMYN
-231 INGNRPSVSV
+231 INGNRPNVSA
-241 SSRKINDGDEITF
+241 SSQRVTDGDEITF
-254 DYVCEYQ
+254 EYVCEYQ